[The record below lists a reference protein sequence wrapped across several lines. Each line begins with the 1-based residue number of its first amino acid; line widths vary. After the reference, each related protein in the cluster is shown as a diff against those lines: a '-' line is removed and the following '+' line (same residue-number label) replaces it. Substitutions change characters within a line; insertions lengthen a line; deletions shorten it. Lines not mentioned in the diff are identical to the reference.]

1 VKAEANIQALPFYKF
16 NFPDASAAN
25 GSKEPSLLI
34 FCTTANVGYRS
45 IVKNLQ
51 QPLRF

>member
-25 GSKEPSLLI
+25 GSKEPNLTDAARRMNGGFLL
-34 FCTTANVGYRS
+34 T
-45 IVKNLQ
+45 L
-51 QPLRF
+51 